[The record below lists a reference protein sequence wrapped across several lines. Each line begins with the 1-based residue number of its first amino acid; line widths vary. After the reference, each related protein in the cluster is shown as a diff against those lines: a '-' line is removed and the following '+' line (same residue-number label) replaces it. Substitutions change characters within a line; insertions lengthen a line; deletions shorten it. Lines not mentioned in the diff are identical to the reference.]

1 MNQIAAVAPY
11 VRLYTQ
17 SQYERSYGTP
27 DLVPASFLAVLMVA
41 YMVLSIYLV
50 LDRGCDPLKTNVAMI
65 LGIIIVGVLVFSF
78 YETHSQPPER
88 TGNIIDDNVAL
99 IEKSYRIRDIQPE
112 TPDSRYWPEE
122 DSIERFAAPDSNT
135 EPIRMAV
142 TAQSETGDGLLHLT
156 LQKDPGNLVR
166 AYEGTGDTQHLITP
180 AAHADNT
187 RQKGQS

>member
-11 VRLYTQ
+11 VRLFTQ

-27 DLVPASFLAVLMVA
+27 DWVPASFLAVLMVA
-41 YMVLSIYLV
+41 SMVLSIYLV

-99 IEKSYRIRDIQPE
+99 IESSYKIRDIQPE
-112 TPDSRYWPEE
+112 SSNRGYWPEE
-122 DSIERFAAPDSNT
+122 DSIEGFVAPDSNKK
-135 EPIRMAV
+135 PIRIAF
-142 TAQSETGDGLLHLT
+142 TAHSETGDGLLHIT
-156 LQKDPGNLVR
+156 LEKDPGNIVR